1 MNTANKERS
10 PSQWRTIVGIIAIS
24 LVMGLI
30 AGYGAAITLD
40 LIRSFR

>member
-1 MNTANKERS
+1 MNTANEQSS
-10 PSQWRTIVGIIAIS
+10 PSQWRVVAGIIAIS